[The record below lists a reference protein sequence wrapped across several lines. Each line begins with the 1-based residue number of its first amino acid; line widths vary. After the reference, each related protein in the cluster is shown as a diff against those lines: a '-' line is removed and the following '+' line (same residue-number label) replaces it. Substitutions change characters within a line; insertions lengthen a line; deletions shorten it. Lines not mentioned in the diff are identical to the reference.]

1 MKRIYTVIVLLLMIS
16 QLLFL
21 PLSLSIANANE
32 LPIHI
37 EENKKENKI
46 VLSSDIMTAEFE
58 GQNPK
63 VKFYFTQLAEDSEN
77 YSLSFFLNFK
87 KLVEFHDEDGNG
99 VYEHGIDE
107 IVRMIEIE
115 RLKWTPTPFPVIIEE
130 ECVGFAINFTTNST
144 IPLPKHEEQT
154 IYVSIIAA
162 MYNATDI
169 EERAGAV
176 IKTNVTISDWP
187 WKSDENKLAM
197 ETYFTYNIT
206 LPENKTV
213 DLKTFDRDDNR
224 ELNIMIDGQP
234 VAFLRFLKQAFNGTH
249 VINVNHNFTITD
261 EGNGFKIWTCYD
273 HFQGTLVDDPSFG
286 VFEEALSSI
295 RNLLY
300 PLLNRYVFAGAVLAT
315 IVVFAVAYKIRRK
328 EIFRLPAYV

>member
-1 MKRIYTVIVLLLMIS
+1 MKKIYAVIVLLLMIS
-16 QLLFL
+16 QLLLL
-21 PLSLSIANANE
+21 PLSLSTANASE
-32 LPIHI
+32 LPIRL
-37 EENKKENKI
+37 EKDNKI

-63 VKFYFTQLAEDSEN
+63 VKFYFTQLAEGAEN
-77 YSLSFFLNFK
+77 YSLSFFVNFK
-87 KLVEFHDEDGNG
+87 KIVEFQDKDSDGVPDDNE
-99 VYEHGIDE
+99 VEKD
-107 IVRMIEIE
+107 RRIEIE
-115 RLKWTPTPFPVIIEE
+115 KLTWNHSAFPVIIEE
-130 ECVGFAINFTTNST
+130 TCIGFAINFTTNST
-144 IPLPKHEEQT
+144 IPLPKHEKQT

-176 IKTNVTISDWP
+176 VKTNVTISDWP
-187 WKSDENKLAM
+187 WKSEENKLAM
-197 ETYFTYNIT
+197 ETRFTYNIT

-234 VAFLRFLKQAFNGTH
+234 VAFLRFLKQASNGTH
-249 VINVNHNFTITD
+249 MINVKHNFTTTD
-261 EGNGFKIWTCYD
+261 EGDGVKIWTCYD
-273 HFQGTLVDDPSFG
+273 YFQGTLVDDPSFG

-300 PLLNRYVFAGAVLAT
+300 PLLNRYVFAAAVLAT
-315 IVVFAVAYKIRRK
+315 IMVFAVAYKIRRK
-328 EIFRLPAYV
+328 EIFRLPANV

>member
-21 PLSLSIANANE
+21 PLSLSTANANE
-32 LPIHI
+32 LPIRL
-37 EENKKENKI
+37 EEKEKKNKI

-58 GQNPK
+58 GRNPK
-63 VKFYFTQLAEDSEN
+63 VKFYFTQLAEGAEN
-77 YSLSFFLNFK
+77 YSLKFFVNFK
-87 KLVEFHDEDGNG
+87 KLIEFHDENGDG
-99 VYEHGIDE
+99 VYKPDE
-107 IVRMIEIE
+107 GVGEPIAIE
-115 RLKWTPTPFPVIIEE
+115 RLNWTAKPLPVIIEGK
-130 ECVGFAINFTTNST
+130 CVGFAINFTTNST
-144 IPLPKHEEQT
+144 IPQKHERT
-154 IYVSIIAA
+154 IYVSIIAT
-162 MYNATDI
+162 MYNTTAKDS
-169 EERAGAV
+169 AGAV
-176 IKTNVTISDWP
+176 VKTNVTISDWP
-187 WKSDENKLAM
+187 WKSEENKLAM

-249 VINVNHNFTITD
+249 MINVNHNFTTTD
-261 EGNGFKIWTCYD
+261 EGDGFKIWTCYD
-273 HFQGTLVDDPSFG
+273 HFQGKLVDDPSFG

-300 PLLNRYVFAGAVLAT
+300 PLLNRYVFAAAVLAT
-315 IVVFAVAYKIRRK
+315 IMVFAVAYKTRRK
-328 EIFRLPAYV
+328 EIFRLPANV